1 MLPLARQQE
10 ARESRC
16 QHSRTAHGSRLLQ
29 KVLSR
34 VDRRVDDR
42 PYGGFLRRY
51 LTGRTYQLNSP
62 LRAVF
67 VGGVHDG
74 NRLLPVDPVTHLAEF
89 GEADSQVE
97 DIVQFA
103 ATAAD
108 SGKNPNVLGEIIAYQ
123 ARTAVV
129 AAGDGPTDADLLR
142 FYPDLDGILDV
153 PRDLGIDGVVLPL
166 LTEAVRRG
174 QLPAHTDVTMAL
186 FAVISVFFGA
196 GVLGRQVPDLPLE
209 VLFRRQ
215 LGWLWTALRQEPAPG

>member
-1 MLPLARQQE
+1 MTTRRQQKAAATRIGLLEALHERLLDRSLDEIPVKELSDAVGVSQATFFNYYDGKHALLMFYVQLWSIHMAWVARQHDPTDPLGAIE
-10 ARESRC
+10 A
-16 QHSRTAHGSRLLQ
+16 
-29 KVLSR
+29 V
-34 VDRRVDDR
+34 
-42 PYGGFLRRY
+42 
-51 LTGRTYQLNSP
+51 
-62 LRAVF
+62 
-67 VGGVHDG
+67 
-74 NRLLPVDPVTHLAEF
+74 
-89 GEADSQVE
+89 
-97 DIVQFA
+97 FA